1 MNEPVFLKGV
11 CKDYLWGGN
20 RLRQEF
26 GKESDRPIIAESWE
40 LSCHPDGCCV
50 VMNGRDA
57 GLTLTEYMEK
67 YGAERIL
74 GANCHGVEN
83 VPLIKLIDAK
93 EPLSV
98 QVHPDDAYARA
109 HGDTNGKT
117 EMWYI
122 VDAEPDAKLVYG
134 VNRALTREGFARHI
148 ADGTLEEIL
157 NEVPVKKGDVFFIPA
172 GTLHAIGK
180 GILLAEVQQNSNLT
194 YRVYDYNRRD
204 AEGNLRELHIEDAV
218 AVTDLVP
225 VSEAYPHGASEDIKS
240 TWGTMRILS
249 ICRHFAATCYT
260 VTQQLSFTRM
270 DSFRHLLV
278 LEGEG
283 ILKTECGEYPLKK
296 GDSVL
301 LPAGMGGYW
310 IDGHIRFIETFCPD
324 IEEQK
329 MKTEE

>member
-1 MNEPVFLKGV
+1 MNEPVFLKGA

-26 GKESDRPIIAESWE
+26 GKESDAEIIAESWE

-67 YGAERIL
+67 YGAEHVFGKGCRRI
-74 GANCHGVEN
+74 EN

-109 HGDTNGKT
+109 HGDTNGKS

-134 VNRALTREGFARHI
+134 VNRALTREEFARHI

-180 GILLAEVQQNSNLT
+180 GILLAEVQQSSNLT

-218 AVTDLVP
+218 AVTNLVP
-225 VSEAYPHGASEDIKS
+225 TDIHQPCCNMHAVALP
-240 TWGTMRILS
+240 WGSSRILCACDYFLTALEKVNKKVTKAGS
-249 ICRHFAATCYT
+249 ENVYLHF
-260 VTQQLSFTRM
+260 LI
-270 DSFRHLLV
+270 

-283 ILKTECGEYPLKK
+283 TLTVDGTVYPVKK
-296 GDSVL
+296 GDSIL
-301 LPAGMGGYW
+301 LPPMNGDYCM
-310 IDGHIRFIETFCPD
+310 DGTLEYLSTFSLD
-324 IEEQK
+324 AEK
-329 MKTEE
+329 